1 MQDLPWQGA
10 RVPAA
15 LGCWIPHFLQV
26 GELVLLRSN
35 GTCLPVQEL
44 PQKTA
49 EEATCGTERQ
59 EGARR
64 VSFLLSTGLLLKCV
78 TMIFYYTF
86 RRMMYDVVSHQTFC
100 DL

>member
-35 GTCLPVQEL
+35 VTCLPVQEL

-64 VSFLLSTGLLLKCV
+64 GSTGLLLKCV

-86 RRMMYDVVSHQTFC
+86 RRICMM
-100 DL
+100 

>member
-64 VSFLLSTGLLLKCV
+64 GRGFGMGFLALGGCGLTNQAVFHPSFIKYLQALCSCA
-78 TMIFYYTF
+78 
-86 RRMMYDVVSHQTFC
+86 
-100 DL
+100 